1 MEHLSKIL
9 NTRTTV
15 PDGTKDLPK
24 SGSAS
29 RGVGISLDGLQFKY
43 PNGRH
48 VLKGVSLEIEP
59 GQSVAFVGPSGS
71 GKSTLLRLILRTYDT
86 SDGFVQLNSTP
97 VKELKQASVREVTA
111 VVPQDTVLFNGS
123 IFDNIQ
129 YGKPGASREAV
140 VAAAEAAQ
148 LHAAIQRMPAG
159 YDTVVGERGLKLS
172 GGEKQRV
179 AIARAF
185 LRNPELLVCDEAT
198 SALDSGTERGIM
210 ASLRE
215 LSRGRTSLF
224 VAHRLSTVR
233 HCDRIFVMEK
243 GVVVE
248 EGSHDTLMEKGGL
261 YSRMWAMQQWDR
273 DADKKK
279 GADGDGSGSESGS
292 GNGGGAVAAG
302 ALN

>member
-15 PDGTKDLPK
+15 PDGTKALPDHQSEK
-24 SGSAS
+24 
-29 RGVGISLDGLQFKY
+29 RGVGIGLDKVHFSY
-43 PNGRH
+43 PNGRN
-48 VLKGVSLEIEP
+48 VLKGVTLTIEP

-71 GKSTLLRLILRTYDT
+71 GKSTLLRMILRTYDA
-86 SDGFVQLNSTP
+86 SAGSVKLNGAF
-97 VKELKQASVREVTA
+97 VKELAQASVREVTA

-123 IFDNIQ
+123 VFDNIQ

-148 LHAAIQRMPAG
+148 LHTAILRMPQG
-159 YDTVVGERGLKLS
+159 YETVVGERGLKLS

-233 HCDRIFVMEK
+233 HCDRI
-243 GVVVE
+243 VVLSRGRIIETGTFDYLVSDETSQFHALVE
-248 EGSHDTLMEKGGL
+248 AQRL
-261 YSRMWAMQQWDR
+261 
-273 DADKKK
+273 
-279 GADGDGSGSESGS
+279 
-292 GNGGGAVAAG
+292 
-302 ALN
+302 